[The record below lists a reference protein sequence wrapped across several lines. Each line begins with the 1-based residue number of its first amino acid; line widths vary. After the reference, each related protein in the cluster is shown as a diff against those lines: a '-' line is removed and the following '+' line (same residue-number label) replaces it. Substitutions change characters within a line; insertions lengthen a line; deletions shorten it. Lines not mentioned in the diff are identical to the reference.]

1 MSEDASPSEAPSR
14 PWSIRQLKRMS
25 SRLRHGEAVNPE
37 DPSYAEVMVWYN
49 DLATWVQAEIKSV
62 DWSPILADFEPTV
75 VSRPKT
81 IDTLLQK
88 LERTPGMHIGTVQ
101 DIAGV
106 RFEAEMTL
114 DQQDAVATR
123 LLQLFGHDRDAL
135 RDLRTE
141 PHSGYR
147 AVHLWLRFQGAGRAE
162 VQIRTHLQGQWAN
175 VYERAAD
182 VYGRGI
188 RYDELPSDPQ
198 VRRVVQQLIDMSTQ
212 GVRDIEDARNWI
224 ARRDARPDGRRFS
237 APTEAM
243 SRALELEFESVRQQ
257 LVSAEA
263 TYMRSMQTLM
273 ETFDSLQQGRKDT

>member
-1 MSEDASPSEAPSR
+1 MSEAASSDEAPAR

-25 SRLRHGEAVNPE
+25 SRLRHGEAIDPG
-37 DPSYAEVMVWYN
+37 DPSYEQVMVWYN
-49 DLATWVQAEIKSV
+49 DLATWVQAEVKGI
-62 DWSPILADFEPTV
+62 DWSPILGSSGPTV

-114 DQQDAVATR
+114 EQQDAVATR
-123 LLQLFGHDRDAL
+123 LLQHFDHDREAL
-135 RDLRTE
+135 RDLRAE

-147 AVHLWLRFQGAGRAE
+147 AVHLWLRFPGSGRAE

-182 VYGRGI
+182 VFGRGI

-198 VRRVVQQLIDMSTQ
+198 VRRSVEQLIDMSIH
-212 GVRDIEDARNWI
+212 GVRDMEDARNWI
-224 ARRDARPDGRRFS
+224 ARHDARAGDDRFR
-237 APTEAM
+237 APTA
-243 SRALELEFESVRQQ
+243 ALEKAGQDGFEEVRQQ
-257 LVSAEA
+257 LASTEA
-263 TYMRSMQTLM
+263 TYMTSMQTLI